1 MVLLR
6 FCFARLACVETPS
19 KDERARTP
27 FFIAEKRGWCSGVCR
42 STELHTGD
50 RTYTPTGEACER
62 IRYKDRQKHRQGDCK
77 LALRFSDKITS
88 QGGRCLVCTLWLPTG
103 KDGSVMMGDVF
114 S

>member
-1 MVLLR
+1 MRRLFRL
-6 FCFARLACVETPS
+6 LACVETPS

-50 RTYTPTGEACER
+50 RTHTPTGKACER
-62 IRYKDRQKHRQGDCK
+62 TRYEDRQKHRQGDRK
-77 LALRFSDKITS
+77 PALRFNDNITPR
-88 QGGRCLVCTLWLPTG
+88 GGRCILRTLWLSTG
-103 KDGSVMMGDVF
+103 KDGSAMKGDVF